1 MYEEVKPSVETSTKL
16 SDVKGI
22 GEAKAELEEIVDY
35 LKDPKVDFSS
45 IIHVL
50 SLAWNSYLIY
60 MCPKLFKS
68 RWLLIWYHKVLLFF
82 VPGYVDTKLLNSD
95 HSFVDEKNAVLMQT
109 EKK

>member
-50 SLAWNSYLIY
+50 SLA
-60 MCPKLFKS
+60 
-68 RWLLIWYHKVLLFF
+68 
-82 VPGYVDTKLLNSD
+82 
-95 HSFVDEKNAVLMQT
+95 
-109 EKK
+109 